1 MEEQDLLPPDGVA
14 FPPDRHQQQPL
25 ILDDSHTI
33 NKKNDTKAGS
43 TPMYRNNKLDIG
55 NGSGS
60 SSSSS
65 GSGIVKLNVGGHFY
79 QTTVQTLTGNNNSN
93 NSNSN
98 SNNNDT
104 NNNNFFVPLLNGTI
118 PTTRD
123 EEGNI
128 FIDRYVP
135 NYNYKIE
142 YNNIL
147 ENISLCTTLIS
158 V

>member
-25 ILDDSHTI
+25 ILEDRHSI
-33 NKKNDTKAGS
+33 NKKNETKAGS

-79 QTTVQTLTGNNNSN
+79 QTTVQTLTGNNNN
-93 NSNSN
+93 
-98 SNNNDT
+98 NNNDP

-135 NYNYKIE
+135 NYNYI
-142 YNNIL
+142 I
-147 ENISLCTTLIS
+147 IFI
-158 V
+158 